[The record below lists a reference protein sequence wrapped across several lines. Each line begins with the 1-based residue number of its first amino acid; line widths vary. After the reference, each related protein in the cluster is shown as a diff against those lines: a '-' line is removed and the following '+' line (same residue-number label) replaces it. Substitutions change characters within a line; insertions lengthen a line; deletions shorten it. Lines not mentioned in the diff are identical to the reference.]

1 MSLNVII
8 LAAGE
13 GKRMRSALPKVL
25 HPLAGKPLIEHVI
38 AAAHALSPA
47 HIHVV
52 YGHGG
57 ERLRSALADAPW
69 PLNWIEQAERLGT
82 GHAVQQVVP
91 HLRSDDTVLILYGDV
106 PLIRPETLRRL
117 LAQAEQGG
125 LALITAVLD
134 DARGYG
140 RIVRGEGGRIE
151 RIVEDKD
158 ANEEQ
163 RAIREINTG
172 ILGGRAELLMRYLAR
187 LDNGNAQREY
197 YLTDVI
203 GMAAADGIA
212 IGASSAAAEE
222 EILGVNDRAQLARLE
237 RHYQRTQAERLLAQG
252 VTLHDPARF
261 DLRGEITAGNDVVI
275 DVNVIFEGRV
285 ELGDGVYI
293 GPNSVIRDSRIAA
306 GTRIDANCVIESADI
321 GADCRIGPFARVR
334 PETQVGEGVH
344 LGNFVEVK
352 KAAVGRGTKINHLSY
367 IGDAIVGSGVNIGA
381 GTITCNYD
389 GANKHLTRIGDGAFI
404 GSDSQLIA
412 PVSIGAGATIGAG
425 STITRDAPPNELTLS
440 RAPQQTKPGW
450 KRPTKAQ
457 AKKERKND

>member
-13 GKRMRSALPKVL
+13 GKRMRSTLPKVL

-38 AAAHALSPA
+38 AAAHALAPA
-47 HIHVV
+47 RIHVV
-52 YGHGG
+52 HGHGG
-57 ERLRSALADAPW
+57 ERLRAALADSPW
-69 PLNWIEQAERLGT
+69 PLHWVEQAERLGT

-91 HLRSDDTVLILYGDV
+91 HLKAEDTVLILYGDV
-106 PLIRPETLRRL
+106 PLIRPETLHRL
-117 LAQAEQGG
+117 LARAEEGG

-140 RIVRGEGGRIE
+140 RIVRGPAGRVE

-158 ANEEQ
+158 ASEEQ

-172 ILGGRAELLMRYLAR
+172 ILAGRAELLMRYLAL

-197 YLTDVI
+197 YLTDVV
-203 GMAAADGIA
+203 GMAAADGID
-212 IGASSAAAEE
+212 IGASSADAEE

-237 RHYQRTQAERLLAQG
+237 RHYQRGQAERLLVQG

-261 DLRGEITAGNDVVI
+261 DLRGELSAGSDVVI
-275 DVNVIFEGRV
+275 DVNVVFEGRV

-293 GPNSVIRDSRIAA
+293 GPNCVIRDSRIAA
-306 GTRIDANCVIESADI
+306 GTRIDASCVIESAEI
-321 GADCRIGPFARVR
+321 GGQCRIGPFARVR
-334 PETQVGEGVH
+334 PETRMEEGVH

-352 KAAVGRGTKINHLSY
+352 KTTVGRGSKINHLSY
-367 IGDAIVGSGVNIGA
+367 VGDAEVGSGVNIGA

-404 GSDSQLIA
+404 GSDTQLIA
-412 PVSIGAGATIGAG
+412 PVTVGAGATIGAG
-425 STITRDAPPNELTLS
+425 STITRDVPPNELTLS
-440 RAPQQTKPGW
+440 RAPQQTRPGW
-450 KRPTKAQ
+450 KRPV
-457 AKKERKND
+457 KKERK